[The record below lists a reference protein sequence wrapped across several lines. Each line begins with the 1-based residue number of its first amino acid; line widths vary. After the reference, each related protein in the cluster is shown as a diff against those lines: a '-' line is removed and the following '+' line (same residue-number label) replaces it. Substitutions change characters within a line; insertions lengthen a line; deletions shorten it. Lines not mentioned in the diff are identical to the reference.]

1 MVVAGHGEGLEQ
13 DTGHSEIAQNI
24 KNKGLF
30 AGGLLDSLKPLTSLP
45 NTLFIAYSVFVAFNA
60 IRNPIAFFRP
70 ESVWVVIGYMAM
82 FFLPLAAVAVY
93 NASREKVR
101 ATSNISVAVT
111 VFFIVFSMVAE
122 LHNETR
128 NRQRMVERELA
139 VLNAQQAAQQ
149 AAAPYIDNSPIP
161 PTIMSGDGRVSDG
174 VSIKEGRLFVPLKD
188 SISLQMSAEPM
199 KTVTLADPAI
209 ASVVAV
215 SPYELHVTGKGKGQ
229 TSLNILDR
237 AGYKFAYTVDVE

>member
-1 MVVAGHGEGLEQ
+1 MEDAGQGEVLEQ
-13 DTGHSEIAQNI
+13 DTGHGDTTQAQ
-24 KNKGLF
+24 KSGGSFSK
-30 AGGLLDSLKPLTSLP
+30 GLLDSLKPLTSLP
-45 NTLFIAYSVFVAFNA
+45 NTLFIAYAVFVAFNA
-60 IRNPIAFFRP
+60 IRNPIAVFRP
-70 ESVWVVIGYMAM
+70 ESAWSVIGYMAM

-101 ATSNISVAVT
+101 ATGNISVAVT

-139 VLNAQQAAQQ
+139 VLNAQRATQQ
-149 AAAPYIDNSPIP
+149 AAAPYINNSPIP
-161 PTIMSGDGRVSDG
+161 PTIMSRDGSVSAG
-174 VSIKEGRLFVPLKD
+174 VSIKDGKLAVPFND
-188 SISLQMSAEPM
+188 YISLQMSAEPM

-229 TSLNILDR
+229 TSLSILDS